1 MIDTR
6 LRRAVDPPLNALA
19 RLLIRTGLTANQVT
33 VAGFVIG
40 LLAVPLLALELY
52 GWALAVILV
61 NRVLDG
67 LDGSMARMTVVTDRG
82 GYLDIVLDFIFY
94 AAIPFGFILG
104 QPDAAIP
111 GAFLIF
117 SFVGSGSSF
126 LGFAVFAAKRRISTN
141 LPSAKSIYYL
151 GGLTEGFE
159 TMVAFA
165 LMCLLPKWFWLIA
178 LIFGILCWITAISRV
193 SFAYNSLAPGTG
205 GHHGPG

>member
-1 MIDTR
+1 MIDAR

-19 RLLIRTGLTANQVT
+19 RILTGTGLTANQVT
-33 VAGFVIG
+33 VAGFFIG
-40 LLAVPLLALELY
+40 ALAVPLLALELY

-67 LDGSMARMTVVTDRG
+67 LDGAMARMTGVTDRG

-94 AAIPFGFILG
+94 AAVPFGFILG

-117 SFVGSGSSF
+117 SFVASGSSF
-126 LGFAVFAAKRRISTN
+126 LGFAVFAAKRGMSTN
-141 LPSAKSIYYL
+141 LPSKSIYYL

-159 TMVAFA
+159 TIIAFA
-165 LMCLLPKWFWLIA
+165 LMCLLPDWFWMIA
-178 LIFGILCWITAISRV
+178 LTFGILCWITAISRV
-193 SFAYNSLAPGTG
+193 SFAYISLAPETG
-205 GHHGPG
+205 GQHGPG